1 MRRIFLHSISLVRR
15 NAPYHQV
22 VLNAV
27 EEAVADK
34 YNYMRIDG
42 STPAKTR
49 QANVENFQK
58 DDTIRIA
65 ILSLMAAG
73 TGVTLTRVSE
83 CVFVALIEEEIINVT
98 IALFL
103 WPSLLVPWPRHQKL
117 AGGQSSLVG
126 GVVLPTQPIV
136 KCRV

>member
-1 MRRIFLHSISLVRR
+1 M
-15 NAPYHQV
+15 
-22 VLNAV
+22 

-103 WPSLLVPWPRHQKL
+103 
-117 AGGQSSLVG
+117 
-126 GVVLPTQPIV
+126 
-136 KCRV
+136 

>member
-1 MRRIFLHSISLVRR
+1 M
-15 NAPYHQV
+15 
-22 VLNAV
+22 

-83 CVFVALIEEEIINVT
+83 CVFVADIEEEAESGQIVPYLRKDWWKVADLDNFLKYKNNELKERRTLNENSIVLMTIIVSPMT
-98 IALFL
+98 
-103 WPSLLVPWPRHQKL
+103 S
-117 AGGQSSLVG
+117 
-126 GVVLPTQPIV
+126 
-136 KCRV
+136 